1 MQRSHTCSFRVI
13 AHYLSKIFQDLIHL
27 FFRWLL
33 SPNLIQSL
41 SAKNDLWKVM
51 KSDLGPFGNVE
62 RNSSNQLDKIVLLF
76 ILARKETIQYV
87 FDSMSVIWLSVSKYW
102 IHLHINIFHR
112 HTFRLTSVNG
122 PRRIQEDL
130 QSITHKGSH

>member
-13 AHYLSKIFQDLIHL
+13 AHYLNKIFQDLIHV

-33 SPNLIQSL
+33 SPNLIKTL
-41 SAKNDLWKVM
+41 STKNNLWKVIWVH
-51 KSDLGPFGNVE
+51 LGNFERTSGN
-62 RNSSNQLDKIVLLF
+62 QQDKIVLLF
-76 ILARKETIQYV
+76 FKARKETIRYV
-87 FDSMSVIWLSVSKYW
+87 FDSMSVIWLSVSKYC
-102 IHLHINIFHR
+102 IHINIFHR
-112 HTFRLTSVNG
+112 HTFSLTSVNG